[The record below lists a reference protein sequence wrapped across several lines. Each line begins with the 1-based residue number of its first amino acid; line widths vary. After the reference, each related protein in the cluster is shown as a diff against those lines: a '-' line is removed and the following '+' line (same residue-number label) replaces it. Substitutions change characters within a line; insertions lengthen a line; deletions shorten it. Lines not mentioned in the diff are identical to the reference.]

1 MDQRVALVRC
11 ADYDLDAVTEAVRQA
26 VDLLGGMAS
35 FVQPGQRVLLKPNM
49 VRGVDPERAVSTHPA
64 VVAAVA
70 TLVIEAGGKPIIVE
84 SPGGPFSP
92 IALRMAYRRTKID
105 WAAEVSGAELNFDCE
120 GVQVSH
126 PEGVVL
132 HRLDLVRA
140 LLDADVVINLPKLK
154 THNLT
159 TLTLAVKNL
168 LGLVPGALK
177 IGYHAK
183 LQDRER
189 FCQGLVDIL
198 TYVKPALQ
206 IMDAIVGM
214 EGDGPSGGDPH
225 PIGAVVAGADALAVD
240 IVCTALVGMDPEE
253 VETTRVAMARGLT
266 SGRLQ
271 DVELLG
277 EPLDALRVA
286 DFRRGMAV
294 PVDPGLVPRILRGL
308 LSAESSAP
316 GEGDALGRGPFRI
329 LSTGW
334 VWRQLVSFPYA
345 GEDCTGCG
353 FCARHCPVD
362 AIQIVDRRAR
372 MDTGRCIRCY
382 CCHELCPETAVMLRK
397 PLLGR
402 VLMGH

>member
-1 MDQRVALVRC
+1 MDQCVALVRC

-26 VDLLGGMAS
+26 MDLLGGMAA
-35 FVQPGQRVLLKPNM
+35 FVQPGQRVLLKPNI

-64 VVAAVA
+64 LVAAVA

-126 PEGVVL
+126 PDGVVL

-206 IMDAIVGM
+206 IMDAVVGM
-214 EGDGPSGGDPH
+214 EGNGPSGGDPR

-240 IVCTALVGMDPEE
+240 IVCTALVGMAPEE

-286 DFRRGMAV
+286 DFRRGMAAS
-294 PVDPGLVPRILRGL
+294 VDPGLVPRVLRGL
-308 LSAESSAP
+308 LSAESSAN
-316 GEGDALGRGPFRI
+316 GEGDALGRGPFRL

-362 AIQIVDRRAR
+362 AIQVVDRRAQ

-402 VLMGH
+402 VLTGR

>member
-11 ADYDLDAVTEAVRQA
+11 ANYDLAAATEAVRQA
-26 VDLLGGMAS
+26 MDLLGGMAA
-35 FVQPGQRVLLKPNM
+35 FVQPGQRVLLKPNI

-92 IALRMAYRRTKID
+92 IALRMAYRRAKID

-120 GVQVSH
+120 AVQVSH
-126 PEGVVL
+126 PDGVVL

-206 IMDAIVGM
+206 IMDAVVGM
-214 EGDGPSGGDPH
+214 EGDGPSGGDPR

-240 IVCTALVGMDPEE
+240 IVCTALVGMEPEE
-253 VETTRVAMARGLT
+253 VETTRVAIARGLT

-271 DVELLG
+271 DIELLG
-277 EPLDALRVA
+277 ESLDALRVA
-286 DFRRGMAV
+286 DFRRGMAA

-308 LSAESSAP
+308 LSAESSAN
-316 GEGDALGRGPFRI
+316 GEGDALGRGPFRL

-362 AIQIVDRRAR
+362 AIQVVDRRAR

-402 VLMGH
+402 VLMGR

>member
-1 MDQRVALVRC
+1 MNQRVALVRC

-26 VDLLGGMAS
+26 MDLLGGMAA
-35 FVQPGQRVLLKPNM
+35 FVQPGQRVLLKPNI

-64 VVAAVA
+64 LVAAVA

-126 PEGVVL
+126 PDGVVL

-206 IMDAIVGM
+206 IMDAVVGM
-214 EGDGPSGGDPH
+214 EGNGPSGGDPR

-240 IVCTALVGMDPEE
+240 IVCTALVGMAPEE

-286 DFRRGMAV
+286 DFRRGMAAS
-294 PVDPGLVPRILRGL
+294 VDPGLVPRVLRGL
-308 LSAESSAP
+308 LSAESSAN
-316 GEGDALGRGPFRI
+316 GEGDALGRGPFRL

-362 AIQIVDRRAR
+362 AIQVVDRRAQ

-402 VLMGH
+402 VLTGR